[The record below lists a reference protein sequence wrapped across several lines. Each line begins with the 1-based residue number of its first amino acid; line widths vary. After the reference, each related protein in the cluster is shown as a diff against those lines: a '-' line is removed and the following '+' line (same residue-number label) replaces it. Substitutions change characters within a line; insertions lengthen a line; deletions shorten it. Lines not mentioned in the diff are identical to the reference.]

1 LVVTS
6 NVGTALAQKRLKTG
20 GNGMMSS
27 PEMLRRIPLFADL
40 YEKDLQMM
48 YRLASSQRFP
58 RGATIFFEEDP
69 GDALYIVLQGMVRIY
84 RVADDGREKTLTFLE
99 EGEFFGEM
107 ALLDGGRR
115 SAIAEAL
122 EETRTLVILRA
133 DFTRLLLER
142 PDIAMEVITVLSQRL
157 RQTNAQLMESIFCD
171 TRQRVAIAL
180 IDLASRHG
188 LPSSGGISIALK
200 LTHQELAHMVGAA
213 RETVSRVLASL
224 QEEGLLLTDG
234 RRLVV
239 VDMKGLAQLGGSA
252 APGE

>member
-40 YEKDLQMM
+40 HEKDLQMM

-107 ALLDGGRR
+107 ALLD
-115 SAIAEAL
+115 
-122 EETRTLVILRA
+122 
-133 DFTRLLLER
+133 
-142 PDIAMEVITVLSQRL
+142 
-157 RQTNAQLMESIFCD
+157 
-171 TRQRVAIAL
+171 
-180 IDLASRHG
+180 
-188 LPSSGGISIALK
+188 
-200 LTHQELAHMVGAA
+200 
-213 RETVSRVLASL
+213 
-224 QEEGLLLTDG
+224 
-234 RRLVV
+234 
-239 VDMKGLAQLGGSA
+239 
-252 APGE
+252 